1 MQRQTFRTSLITL
14 MLVCALAPLAIGV
27 TPNVPR
33 FITYQGRLTD
43 ASGVPV
49 PDGAKSVRFIVWSD
63 AVSVNPLDQVWNSG
77 VVSVITTNGLFT
89 ARLGEAPQ
97 PAIDP
102 YDFLDTARWIGVT
115 VGADPEMTPRTRLG
129 AVPYA
134 FTAGSSMIALTTYD
148 GAIGTTQIADGS
160 VSVSDLSPSVL
171 PAVGE
176 TILAGSTSSTTP
188 VTLAQFSANAPG
200 PGFLYVQ
207 VSGQW
212 WLDAD
217 ATSSTSLY
225 TFFFMGLCDAPANTS
240 TCNGTWQDYNY
251 VDPDNASTS
260 NSTHGFT
267 ISRVYTIGAGGPVSF
282 FLNARVTNAAQTLI
296 LYGGTNATVMF
307 FPSGLSVTNPVSAE
321 PTTQRSG
328 Q

>member
-1 MQRQTFRTSLITL
+1 MQKQICRIGLFTLIALCIMTSFSFS
-14 MLVCALAPLAIGV
+14 V

-43 ASGVPV
+43 AAGAVV
-49 PDGAKSVRFIVWSD
+49 PDGAKSVRFIIWRD
-63 AVSVNPLDQVWNSG
+63 AASVNPLDQVWNSG
-77 VVSVITTNGLFT
+77 VVSVTTTNGLFT
-89 ARLGEAPQ
+89 VRLGEAPQ
-97 PAIDP
+97 PSIDP

-115 VGADPEMTPRTRLG
+115 VGADPEMTPRTHLG

-160 VSVSDLSPSVL
+160 IGVSDLNPSMV

-176 TILAGSTSSTTP
+176 THLNGNTNSTTP
-188 VTLAQFSANAPG
+188 ATLAQFTADAPG

-217 ATSSTSLY
+217 ASTTASLY
-225 TFFFMGLCDAPANTS
+225 SWFLMGLCDAPANTS
-240 TCNGTWQDYNY
+240 TCDGTWQDYNY
-251 VDPDNASTS
+251 VDPDNASS
-260 NSTHGFT
+260 ANSTHGFT
-267 ISRVYTIGAGGPVSF
+267 ISRVYTVGSGGAVSI
-282 FLNARVTNAAQTLI
+282 FLNAQVTAPSQTLY
-296 LYGGTNATVMF
+296 LYGDVRAKVMF
-307 FPSGLSVTNPVSAE
+307 YPAGLSVTSPAPLE
-321 PTTQRSG
+321 PASQRSG